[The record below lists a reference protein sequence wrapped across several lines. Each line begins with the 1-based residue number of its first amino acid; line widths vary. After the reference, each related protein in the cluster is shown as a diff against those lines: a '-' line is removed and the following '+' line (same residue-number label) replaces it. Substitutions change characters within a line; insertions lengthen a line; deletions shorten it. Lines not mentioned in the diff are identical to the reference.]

1 MMNVRFATINDAE
14 LIANLSR
21 QTFHETFA
29 SHNTQA
35 DMEMFMNEQFTKEAL
50 MKEVGEPGNIFLL
63 AFDGDVPVGY
73 VRMRENNNPPELN
86 GAAAIEVARIYAVA
100 AAIGKGVGKLL
111 MQRCIDIARQNG
123 KDIIWLGVWEQ
134 NQRAIEFYSKWGF
147 EKFGTHVFLL
157 GNDPQMDWLM
167 KKIVFA
173 H

>member
-1 MMNVRFATINDAE
+1 MNVRFATINDAE

>member
-1 MMNVRFATINDAE
+1 MNVRFATINDAE

-63 AFDGDVPVGY
+63 AYDGDMPVGY

>member
-1 MMNVRFATINDAE
+1 MNVRFATINDAE

-29 SHNTQA
+29 SHNTLA

-63 AFDGDVPVGY
+63 AYDGDVPVGY

-134 NQRAIEFYSKWGF
+134 NQQAIDFYSKWGF
-147 EKFGTHVFLL
+147 EKFGTHVFML

-167 KKIVFA
+167 KKIVSA
-173 H
+173 

>member
-1 MMNVRFATINDAE
+1 MNVRFATINDAE

-63 AFDGDVPVGY
+63 AYDEDVPVGY

>member
-63 AFDGDVPVGY
+63 AYDGDMPVGY

>member
-1 MMNVRFATINDAE
+1 MNVRFATINDAE

-29 SHNTQA
+29 SHNTLA

-63 AFDGDVPVGY
+63 AYDGDVPVGY

-134 NQRAIEFYSKWGF
+134 NQRAIDFYSKWGF
-147 EKFGTHVFLL
+147 EKFGTHVFML

-167 KKIVFA
+167 KKIVSA
-173 H
+173 